1 MKVVSVTASA
11 AAFVVA
17 GFAAYFAAAV
27 AVTWIEDLSAKAVK
41 KRLVIEGFT
50 WADVQTDGL
59 EVILE
64 GEAPSEAKRFKALAA
79 AGAVVEAA
87 RVIDNFTIQDKGP
100 LAAPKFL
107 VEILRNDT
115 GISIIG
121 LIPTSSGKKDL
132 INQVTRVAD
141 RKSVV

>member
-64 GEAPSEAKRFKALAA
+64 GEAPSEAKPVSYTHL
-79 AGAVVEAA
+79 
-87 RVIDNFTIQDKGP
+87 T
-100 LAAPKFL
+100 L
-107 VEILRNDT
+107 
-115 GISIIG
+115 
-121 LIPTSSGKKDL
+121 PT
-132 INQVTRVAD
+132 NREV
-141 RKSVV
+141 